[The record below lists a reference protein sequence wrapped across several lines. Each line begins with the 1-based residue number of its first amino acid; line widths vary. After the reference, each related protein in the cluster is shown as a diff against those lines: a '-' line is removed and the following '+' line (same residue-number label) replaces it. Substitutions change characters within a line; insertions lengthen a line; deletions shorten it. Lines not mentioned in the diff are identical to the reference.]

1 MTTKDII
8 LKYLQR
14 RMAEGISIVSSYHI
28 EAALPEYGRLYW
40 DTTRLPS
47 AYSREFRKIREKEE
61 YRQIGIIDLKEIKEN
76 NKMKTL
82 EIIL

>member
-28 EAALPEYGRLYW
+28 EQALPEYGRLYW

-61 YRQIGIIDLKEIKEN
+61 YREIGIIELKEIKEN
-76 NKMKTL
+76 NKMKTW

>member
-14 RMAEGISIVSSYHI
+14 RISEGVPLISSYHI
-28 EAALPEYGRLYW
+28 EQAVPEYGKIYW

-47 AYSREFRKIREKEE
+47 AYSSEWRKIRENEE
-61 YRQIGIIDLKEIKEN
+61 YTSIGIVELKEIKESSN
-76 NKMKTL
+76 MKTWQ
-82 EIIL
+82 IIT

>member
-1 MTTKDII
+1 MI
-8 LKYLQR
+8 LRYAKYRL
-14 RMAEGISIVSSYHI
+14 AEGRDTISSVDI
-28 EAALPEYGRLYW
+28 EDSLPKYGNALW

-76 NKMKTL
+76 NKMKTW

>member
-14 RMAEGISIVSSYHI
+14 RISEGVPLISSYHI
-28 EAALPEYGRLYW
+28 EQAVPEYGKIYW

-47 AYSREFRKIREKEE
+47 AYSREWRKIRENEE
-61 YRQIGIIDLKEIKEN
+61 YTSIGIVELKEIKESSN
-76 NKMKTL
+76 MKTWQ
-82 EIIL
+82 IIT

>member
-1 MTTKDII
+1 
-8 LKYLQR
+8 
-14 RMAEGISIVSSYHI
+14 MAEGISIVSSYHI
-28 EAALPEYGRLYW
+28 EQALPEYGRLYW

-61 YRQIGIIDLKEIKEN
+61 YREIGIIELKEIKEN
-76 NKMKTL
+76 NKMKTW

>member
-1 MTTKDII
+1 
-8 LKYLQR
+8 
-14 RMAEGISIVSSYHI
+14 MAEGISIVSSYHI
-28 EAALPEYGRLYW
+28 EQALPEYGRLYW

-61 YRQIGIIDLKEIKEN
+61 YREIGIIDLKEIKEN
-76 NKMKTL
+76 NKMKTW